1 MQEMT
6 GTHSSHSREEEAQK
20 NMGGGWTTFPFI
32 IVAVAGLTL
41 ASSGIRANLI
51 VYLIQEF
58 NIKSITAAQISN
70 VLNGSTSLFPFIAAV
85 VADSFF
91 GSFPVALVSSCVDL
105 LGTVIF
111 ALTASIKSLRPEEC
125 MNKGSRLCEAP
136 SRVQYGVLYTA
147 LTLAAIGF
155 GGMRFTTA
163 TLGANQFDNPEHQA
177 IFFNWFLFT
186 WYVVSVAGFT
196 GIVYMEVNVSWSVGF
211 WICAASILIGVIV
224 FLVGYR
230 YYRPE
235 KPQGSA
241 LGDLARV
248 LVASVRKWKSQLSST
263 TNNYYS
269 GLVPVSAVPG
279 KRLREVKA
287 YLKKGV
293 AAKELQSHIAAF
305 PVSAQE
311 KMNALLEGLFDVVEK
326 TFGKEEATKR
336 KNHLAGAVAGDDEGS
351 QLLLLNAAEVFC
363 YKKGSN
369 ELNEVALILK
379 ALYDVDL
386 VEEEHVVHCV
396 WYYDSSMWAKHD
408 VLAMLSP
415 TWRSSLEDAFLW
427 IGGWR
432 PTMAFHLLYSKA
444 GLQFEAK
451 LDELLQGL
459 RTSDLGDL
467 SATQL
472 AQIDEIQKRTIAEER
487 EITDMMAT
495 HQETVADASMVELSH
510 AVS

>member
-279 KRLREVKA
+279 KRLR
-287 YLKKGV
+287 Y
-293 AAKELQSHIAAF
+293 
-305 PVSAQE
+305 
-311 KMNALLEGLFDVVEK
+311 
-326 TFGKEEATKR
+326 
-336 KNHLAGAVAGDDEGS
+336 
-351 QLLLLNAAEVFC
+351 
-363 YKKGSN
+363 
-369 ELNEVALILK
+369 
-379 ALYDVDL
+379 
-386 VEEEHVVHCV
+386 
-396 WYYDSSMWAKHD
+396 
-408 VLAMLSP
+408 
-415 TWRSSLEDAFLW
+415 
-427 IGGWR
+427 
-432 PTMAFHLLYSKA
+432 
-444 GLQFEAK
+444 
-451 LDELLQGL
+451 
-459 RTSDLGDL
+459 
-467 SATQL
+467 
-472 AQIDEIQKRTIAEER
+472 
-487 EITDMMAT
+487 
-495 HQETVADASMVELSH
+495 
-510 AVS
+510 